1 VLINTP
7 QVTEFYQIVPVSV
20 DKSVVRH
27 ASYSRLDLS
36 DPGNAA
42 MYERVWESA
51 HTVVQKQDFPFGV
64 TTAHAALKAGGLKH
78 VLFGK
83 NEWALQIMHQ
93 EIQKAL
99 AAAH

>member
-51 HTVVQKQDFPFGV
+51 HTVVQKQDFPYGV